1 MTPPEPKGSLL
12 VRMQSCQS
20 RLPAALAKVGA
31 WALAYPFRTATL
43 KIGELAAA
51 AEVSVASVN
60 RYARVLGYDG
70 FPDFREDLLRAF
82 ESTFAPVEKLRVAVQ
97 RDTTNAE
104 IMRESLAGDA
114 DNIARTLELLQPE
127 QCEAA
132 IRLIRE
138 ARRIVAL
145 GLGDSA
151 FLALFL
157 VDVLEPYVDNARE
170 AIGFGG
176 TERNIRRLLT
186 IKPGDLVVAITS
198 PRYSRGTIEH
208 LRLARERGA
217 KAIALTDAP
226 DSPIVPLA
234 DVTLLARADHGV
246 RHSSPTGLMALIVA
260 LGTALSRSG
269 PDSIGQAAD
278 VAEHLLP
285 YLHVVPKSGP
295 GSET

>member
-1 MTPPEPKGSLL
+1 MEPPIQTGSLL
-12 VRMQSCQS
+12 IRMQNCQQQ
-20 RLPAALAKVGA
+20 LPAALAKVGE

-60 RYARVLGYDG
+60 RYARFLGYEG
-70 FPDFREDLLRAF
+70 FPEFREDLLRAF

-97 RDTTNAE
+97 RDTSNAE
-104 IMRESLAGDA
+104 IMRESLASDA
-114 DNIARTLELLQPE
+114 GNIARTMDLLQPE

-151 FLALFL
+151 YLALFL
-157 VDVLEPYVDNARE
+157 ADMLEPYVDNVRE
-170 AIGFGG
+170 AVEFAG
-176 TERNIRRLLT
+176 TERNIRRLMT
-186 IKPGDLVVAITS
+186 VKPGDLVIAITS
-198 PRYSRGTIEH
+198 PRYSRRTIEH
-208 LRLARERGA
+208 LQLCRERGA

-234 DVTLLARADHGV
+234 DVTLLAGADHGV

-269 PDSIGQAAD
+269 PDSVGQAAD
-278 VAEHLLP
+278 VAERILP
-285 YLHVVPKSGP
+285 YLHVVSKSNRQP
-295 GSET
+295 D